1 MLEVVPLSTADGR
14 AEAIRS
20 LKLASDVSVVV
31 WDIPGTLS
39 VPPRCVRQDG
49 DVIAPLASL
58 RLGRIDGG
66 TRILWMMRPHKAMR
80 LAVSAG
86 TLGPSEVVE
95 VDPSD
100 PFIASDLATLVED
113 LDARG
118 RITLLK
124 ALLTSWCGAFRLSR
138 SSTYAEAIQVLA
150 QELQPG
156 DAQAA
161 IASQP
166 TRDTTLI
173 EFVTSADLGEIASAH
188 LVTGQGLRR
197 LTLDVHR
204 RKADRNGRR
213 GLILLVD
220 GDMAAAGPGTLILV
234 GEHGTAIRSL
244 ARSQKPQPGFL
255 RWWGARR
262 NDGALTEFLVRTL
275 SSRSEEARL
284 AVVDMQARAAVPARA
299 VELAPF
305 QPGAEVDLAL
315 SLDGGLLAGGWFRDP
330 QGLVAGIDHVGGDGV
345 RALDAVWHRF
355 PGRVATADGGAR
367 DDATGFIAY
376 LPHDRPAGPILQPRF
391 RMRLKTGGEI
401 ALVPKPQPIDAA
413 TMRAGALRSVP
424 LHYASGELLAATL
437 GPALA
442 EIQSRLV
449 DQVRIAR
456 TEQFGTPP
464 VEPLFS
470 IIVPLYRVLDFLRF
484 QVAAFATDPG
494 LRGVTEIIFVL
505 DSPEQADDVS
515 HMLGGLHRLYRMP
528 MTLAVMSANG
538 GYARANNAGVELARG
553 LVVNLLNSD
562 VIPIS
567 TDWLS
572 RLADRLG
579 GGERIGAIGPKLL
592 FEDGSL
598 QHAGLY
604 FQRDARGTWLNH
616 HFFKG
621 MPGGHRPANAARL
634 VPAVTGACMVM
645 MRDTFH
651 DVGGF
656 TEDYVIGDYEDSDIC
671 LKIRSAGHEIAYE
684 PAVALYHLERR
695 SMRRNGDYT
704 RGIASRYNSWLHTRR
719 WDPII
724 GALMGETVTPA
735 GDVEPPV
742 DEAAGRRRS
751 AA

>member
-1 MLEVVPLSTADGR
+1 MLEIVPLSPADGR

-20 LKLASDVSVVV
+20 LKLAADVSVVA
-31 WDIPGTLS
+31 WDVPGSLS
-39 VPPRCVRQDG
+39 VPPRCERLDG
-49 DVIAPLASL
+49 EGLAPLASL
-58 RLGRIDGG
+58 RLGLVEGG
-66 TRILWMMRPHKAMR
+66 TRVLWAMRPRKPVR
-80 LAVSAG
+80 LSVSAG
-86 TLGPSEVVE
+86 TLGPSDVVE
-95 VDPSD
+95 VDPGD
-100 PFIASDLATLVED
+100 PFIASEIASLVED
-113 LDARG
+113 LDGRG
-118 RITLLK
+118 RVSLLT
-124 ALLTSWCGAFRLSR
+124 ALLTSWCGAFRLAR
-138 SSTYAEAIQVLA
+138 SSAYAEAIRALA
-150 QELQPG
+150 RELQPG

-161 IASQP
+161 IACQP
-166 TRDTTLI
+166 TRETTLI
-173 EFVTSADLGEIASAH
+173 EFVTSADLGDVASAH
-188 LVTGQGLRR
+188 LVTAQGVRR
-197 LTLDVHR
+197 LTLEIHR
-204 RKADRNGRR
+204 RKADRQGRR
-213 GLILLVD
+213 GLILLAD
-220 GDMAAAGPGTLILV
+220 GDLAALGAGTLVLI
-234 GEHGTAIRSL
+234 GEHGTAIRAL
-244 ARSQKPQPGFL
+244 TPARKPQPGFL

-262 NDGALTEFLVRTL
+262 NDGALTEFLVRAL
-275 SSRSEEARL
+275 SAKSEEARL
-284 AVVDMQARAAVPARA
+284 AVIDMQARAAVPARVA
-299 VELAPF
+299 ELAPF

-330 QGLVAGIDHVGGDGV
+330 QRLVAGIDHVGGDGA

-355 PGRVATADGGAR
+355 PGRVATAEGHAP

-376 LPHDRPAGPILQPRF
+376 LPQDRPTGPLLQPRF
-391 RMRLKTGGEI
+391 RLRLKTGGEI
-401 ALVPKPQPIDAA
+401 PLVPKPQPVDAA

-424 LHYASGELLAATL
+424 MHHASGELLATTL

-442 EIQSRLV
+442 EIQRRLV
-449 DQVRIAR
+449 DQVSVAR

-464 VEPLFS
+464 TEPLFS

-494 LRGVTEIIFVL
+494 LRDVTEIIFVL

-515 HMLGGLHRLYRMP
+515 HMLGGLYRLYRMP
-528 MTLAVMSANG
+528 MMLAVMSSNG
-538 GYARANNAGVELARG
+538 GYARANNAGVTLARG

-562 VIPIS
+562 VIPTS

-616 HFFKG
+616 HFHKG

-634 VPAVTGACMVM
+634 VPAVTGACLVM
-645 MRDTFH
+645 MRDTFR

-656 TEDYVIGDYEDSDIC
+656 SEDYVIGDYEDSDIC
-671 LKIRSAGHEIAYE
+671 LKIRSVGQEIAYE
-684 PAVALYHLERR
+684 PSVALYHLERR
-695 SMRRNGDYT
+695 SMRRNGDYM

-719 WDPII
+719 WDADIA
-724 GALMGETVTPA
+724 ALMGEEAPPVRDP
-735 GDVEPPV
+735 EPPV
-742 DEAAGRRRS
+742 EEAAGRRRN

>member
-39 VPPRCVRQDG
+39 VPPRCMRQDG

-58 RLGRIDGG
+58 RLGRVDGG
-66 TRILWMMRPHKAMR
+66 TRILWAMRLRKAAR

-86 TLGPSEVVE
+86 TLGPSDIVD

-100 PFIASDLATLVED
+100 PFIGSDVSFLVED

-118 RITLLK
+118 RLALLT

-138 SSTYAEAIQVLA
+138 SSTYAEAVQALT

-161 IASQP
+161 IACQP

-173 EFVTSADLGEIASAH
+173 EFVTSADLGEITSAH
-188 LVTGQGLRR
+188 LVTGQGVRR
-197 LTLDVHR
+197 LTLEVHR

-220 GDMAAAGPGTLILV
+220 GDLTAPGAGTLVLV
-234 GEHGTAIRSL
+234 GEHGTAIRGL

-284 AVVDMQARAAVPARA
+284 AVIDMQARAAVPARA

-315 SLDGGLLAGGWFRDP
+315 SLDGGLLAGGWYRDP
-330 QGLVAGIDHVGGDGV
+330 QGLVAGLDHVGGDGA
-345 RALDAVWHRF
+345 RPLDGVWHRF
-355 PGRVATADGGAR
+355 PGRVATGEGNAR

-376 LPHDRPAGPILQPRF
+376 LPHERSTGPILQPRF
-391 RMRLKTGGEI
+391 RLRLKTGGEI
-401 ALVPKPQPIDAA
+401 PLVPKPQPIDAA

-424 LHYASGELLAATL
+424 LHYASGDLLSTTL

-442 EIQSRLV
+442 EIQNRLV
-449 DQVRIAR
+449 DQVSVAR

-464 VEPLFS
+464 SEPLFS

-494 LRGVTEIIFVL
+494 LRDVTEIIFVL

-515 HMLGGLHRLYRMP
+515 HMLGGLYRLYRMP
-528 MTLAVMSANG
+528 MMLAVMSANG
-538 GYARANNAGVELARG
+538 GYARANNAGVTLARG

-562 VIPIS
+562 VIP
-567 TDWLS
+567 TAVNWLS

-616 HFFKG
+616 HFHKG
-621 MPGGHRPANAARL
+621 MPAGHPPANTARL
-634 VPAVTGACMVM
+634 VPAVTGACLVM
-645 MRDTFH
+645 MRDTFR

-656 TEDYVIGDYEDSDIC
+656 SEDYVIGDYEDSDIC
-671 LKIRSAGHEIAYE
+671 LKIRSVGQEVAYE
-684 PAVALYHLERR
+684 PSVALYHLERR
-695 SMRRNGDYT
+695 SMRRNGDYM

-719 WDPII
+719 WDADIS
-724 GALMGETVTPA
+724 ALMGEAPA
-735 GDVEPPV
+735 QPDGADMPIEVV
-742 DEAAGRRRS
+742 SGMRRS

>member
-1 MLEVVPLSTADGR
+1 
-14 AEAIRS
+14 
-20 LKLASDVSVVV
+20 
-31 WDIPGTLS
+31 
-39 VPPRCVRQDG
+39 
-49 DVIAPLASL
+49 
-58 RLGRIDGG
+58 
-66 TRILWMMRPHKAMR
+66 MRPRKAMR
-80 LAVSAG
+80 LSVSAG
-86 TLGPSEVVE
+86 TLGPSDVVD
-95 VDPSD
+95 VDPGDLFLGSD
-100 PFIASDLATLVED
+100 VSSLVED
-113 LDARG
+113 LDGRG
-118 RITLLK
+118 RVALLT

-150 QELQPG
+150 RELQPG
-156 DAQAA
+156 DARAA
-161 IASQP
+161 IACQP

-173 EFVTSADLGEIASAH
+173 EFATSSDLGEITSAH
-188 LVTGQGLRR
+188 LVTGQGVRR
-197 LTLDVHR
+197 LALEIHR

-213 GLILLVD
+213 GLILLAD
-220 GDMAAAGPGTLILV
+220 GDLAALGAGTLVLV
-234 GEHGTAIRSL
+234 AEHGTAIRTL
-244 ARSQKPQPGFL
+244 ARSQKPQPSFL

-330 QGLVAGIDHVGGDGV
+330 QGLVAGIDHVGGAGV
-345 RALDAVWHRF
+345 RALDPVWHRF
-355 PGRVATADGGAR
+355 PGRVATADGTAR

-376 LPHDRPAGPILQPRF
+376 LPQDRPTGPLLQPRF
-391 RMRLKTGGEI
+391 RLRLKTGGEI
-401 ALVPKPQPIDAA
+401 ALVPKPQPIDPA

-424 LHYASGELLAATL
+424 LHHASGELLSKTL

-449 DQVRIAR
+449 DQVSVAR

-464 VEPLFS
+464 ADPLFS

-494 LRGVTEIIFVL
+494 LRDVTEIIYVL

-528 MTLAVMSANG
+528 MMLAVMSANG
-538 GYARANNAGVELARG
+538 GYARANNAGVTLARG

-562 VIPIS
+562 VIPTS
-567 TDWLS
+567 ADWLS
-572 RLADRLG
+572 PLADRLG
-579 GGERIGAIGPKLL
+579 GSGRIGAIGPKLL

-616 HFFKG
+616 HFHKG
-621 MPGGHRPANAARL
+621 MPGGHRPANVARL
-634 VPAVTGACMVM
+634 VPAVTGACLVM
-645 MRDTFH
+645 MRDTFR

-656 TEDYVIGDYEDSDIC
+656 SEDYVIGDYEDSDIC
-671 LKIRSAGHEIAYE
+671 LKIRSIGQEIAYE
-684 PAVALYHLERR
+684 PGVALYHLERR

-704 RGIASRYNSWLHTRR
+704 RGIASRYNAWLHTRR
-719 WDPII
+719 WDADIR
-724 GALMGETVTPA
+724 ALMGEMPEEPDREGEPA
-735 GDVEPPV
+735 ELM
-742 DEAAGRRRS
+742 AGLRRS